1 MKKVFANFVMFT
13 IGAVIGSAVT
23 WKLVKTKYEQIAQ
36 EEIDSVKETFS
47 KRKKQ
52 AENYSTDDTT
62 TVKNF
67 TDDNVN
73 NDNVNND
80 NVNNDAM
87 RKDYESILK
96 DHKYLNIDEDRTD
109 EDRSN
114 SYTKYTLEKTRKE
127 DLDMEYNRPYVIS
140 PEEFDDNDEYN
151 VISLTYYADGVLT
164 DDMDEPIDP
173 EDIDDLV
180 GKDFADHFGEYEE
193 NSIFVRNDAMQTDYE
208 ILRDLQRYDER

>member
-1 MKKVFANFVMFT
+1 MKKAFANFVMFT

-47 KRKKQ
+47 KREKQ
-52 AENYSTDDTT
+52 TENYSPDDTT

-73 NDNVNND
+73 D
-80 NVNNDAM
+80 DAM
-87 RKDYESILK
+87 QKDYESILK

-180 GKDFADHFGEYEE
+180 GKDFADHFGEYEDD
-193 NSIFVRNDAMQTDYE
+193 SVFIRNDRLRCDYE
-208 ILRDLQRYDER
+208 ILRDNRSFADVAEGSNY

>member
-67 TDDNVN
+67 TD
-73 NDNVNND
+73 DNVNND

>member
-1 MKKVFANFVMFT
+1 MKKAFSNFVMFT
-13 IGAVIGSAVT
+13 VGAAIGSVIT

-47 KRKKQ
+47 KREKQ
-52 AENYSTDDTT
+52 VEKYLPDYTA
-62 TVKNF
+62 TVKKF
-67 TDDNVN
+67 TECN
-73 NDNVNND
+73 
-80 NVNNDAM
+80 NVNNDANN
-87 RKDYESILK
+87 DINVYESILK
-96 DHKYLNIDEDRTD
+96 DHKYLNINEDRTD

>member
-1 MKKVFANFVMFT
+1 MKKVFANFVMFI
-13 IGAVIGSAVT
+13 IGAAIGFAVT

-47 KRKKQ
+47 KLEKQ
-52 AENYSTDDTT
+52 AENYSPDDTT
-62 TVKNF
+62 IVKNF

-73 NDNVNND
+73 D
-80 NVNNDAM
+80 DAM
-87 RKDYESILK
+87 QKDYESILK
-96 DHKYLNIDEDRTD
+96 DHKYLNIDEDRND

-208 ILRDLQRYDER
+208 ILRDLQRYNER

>member
-1 MKKVFANFVMFT
+1 MKKAFANFVMFT

-47 KRKKQ
+47 KREKQ
-52 AENYSTDDTT
+52 TEKYSPDDTV

-67 TDDNVN
+67 TDRNNVNDDVN
-73 NDNVNND
+73 NDVH
-80 NVNNDAM
+80 V
-87 RKDYESILK
+87 YESILK

>member
-1 MKKVFANFVMFT
+1 MKKVFANFVMFI
-13 IGAVIGSAVT
+13 IGAAIGSAVT

-47 KRKKQ
+47 KLEKQ
-52 AENYSTDDTT
+52 AENYSPDDTT
-62 TVKNF
+62 IVKNF

-73 NDNVNND
+73 D
-80 NVNNDAM
+80 DAM
-87 RKDYESILK
+87 QKDYESILK
-96 DHKYLNIDEDRTD
+96 DHKYLNIDEDRND

-208 ILRDLQRYDER
+208 ILRDLQRYNER